1 MHKMKKNHKFF
12 SGKNRIV
19 KNQDNSKPFYAV
31 GDSSD
36 NVSFIN
42 ARRNTRNFNEQN
54 NSNFG
59 HNANRFNKQINSNT
73 YNQNRHKKDNK
84 QNTNR
89 TFNQKQNNNQNQNF
103 KQGNFQNQQHGK
115 FQNPEVEKY
124 ISNLNFKDLSQIIV
138 AINEQFQKI
147 DLQKLHAIDEKLL
160 DEAIVSNN
168 KQIAELAII
177 AYAYRKLISKK
188 HIFYN
193 PNWKKF
199 KDKSIADLKLASEL
213 SKKPDLTEFSKKI
226 KEIQTDIESTDKLL
240 GHFIHDIVF
249 NARAKLASSAY
260 ASGLSL
266 SQAASL
272 LSANKDLVM
281 ELLGQTKIPDEDSRI
296 IGKTLKEKVNILKG
310 MTIQKNVIKKW
321 RLFLIQ
327 GF

>member
-12 SGKNRIV
+12 SGKNHIV
-19 KNQDNSKPFYAV
+19 KNQDNSKHFYAV
-31 GDSSD
+31 GDNNE

-42 ARRNTRNFNEQN
+42 ARRNTRTFNEQN

-73 YNQNRHKKDNK
+73 YNKDRHKNK
-84 QNTNR
+84 NNNFNKNKNPNNTN
-89 TFNQKQNNNQNQNF
+89 KNQNQ
-103 KQGNFQNQQHGK
+103 QQSK
-115 FQNPEVEKY
+115 YQNPEVEKY
-124 ISNLNFKDLSQIIV
+124 ISALNIKDLSQVIL
-138 AINEQFQKI
+138 AITEQFQKV

-188 HIFYN
+188 HIFYS

-199 KDKSIADLKLASEL
+199 KEKSIADLKLASEL

-240 GHFIHDIVF
+240 GHFIHDIIF

-266 SQAASL
+266 SQATTL
-272 LSANKDLVM
+272 LSADKDLVM
-281 ELLGQTKIPDEDSRI
+281 ELIGQTKIPDEDSVI
-296 IGKTLKEKVNILKG
+296 IGKTLKEKVNILKQ
-310 MTIQKNVIKKW
+310 MTTQKNVIKK
-321 RLFLIQ
+321 
-327 GF
+327 

>member
-1 MHKMKKNHKFF
+1 MHKMKKNRRFF
-12 SGKNRIV
+12 SGKNHII

-31 GDSSD
+31 GNSDD

-42 ARRNTRNFNEQN
+42 ARRNTRTFNEQN

-73 YNQNRHKKDNK
+73 YNKERHKKDNQK
-84 QNTNR
+84 NNTRIFNK
-89 TFNQKQNNNQNQNF
+89 NQKSNNNQKFQ
-103 KQGNFQNQQHGK
+103 QGNFQNPQSGK
-115 FQNPEVEKY
+115 YQNPEVAKY
-124 ISNLNFKDLSQIIV
+124 IANLNFKDLSQIIL

-168 KQIAELAII
+168 KQIAELALI

-193 PNWKKF
+193 TNWKKF

-213 SKKPDLTEFSKKI
+213 SKKPDLTEFTKKI
-226 KEIQTDIESTDKLL
+226 KDIQTDIENTDKLL
-240 GHFIHDIVF
+240 GHFVHDIIF

-266 SQAASL
+266 SRATNL
-272 LSANKDLVM
+272 LSADKDSVM

-310 MTIQKNVIKKW
+310 MTIQKNVIKK
-321 RLFLIQ
+321 
-327 GF
+327 